1 VACSWVKGTELEP
14 GNDQSGNTNPD
25 NNGNNTSGN
34 GNPKTKDISMAWA
47 MFAMVAA
54 LSCLVVLKKKENFF
68 LG

>member
-1 VACSWVKGTELEP
+1 
-14 GNDQSGNTNPD
+14 
-25 NNGNNTSGN
+25 
-34 GNPKTKDISMAWA
+34 MAWA